1 MVLCTLVTYFSLYY
15 LHALHWTI
23 VAMLLIS
30 QSLGAHW
37 YLPQPRTFKWC
48 QCVKAGGCI
57 CILLMHDT
65 ASQCLFSIP
74 LPFSL
79 AMFSIS
85 LSLHWIIVN
94 CPLSKPSYSLT
105 VADAKA
111 LQTFVHRKNCTLHTD
126 ASEMRIVNQRT
137 NEITHMSLGPSTQL
151 DHHIWCPRLTH
162 HLKANTS
169 SKG

>member
-1 MVLCTLVTYFSLYY
+1 MVLCTLVTYFSLYC

-65 ASQCLFSIP
+65 ASQCLVSIP

-94 CPLSKPSYSLT
+94 CPLSKPSYSLNSLT
-105 VADAKA
+105 PRRFKI
-111 LQTFVHRKNCTLHTD
+111 LCTRK
-126 ASEMRIVNQRT
+126 
-137 NEITHMSLGPSTQL
+137 ITHCILMHLNENCESENKWNYTHVPGPFCTIRSS
-151 DHHIWCPRLTH
+151 
-162 HLKANTS
+162 HLVS
-169 SKG
+169 